1 MLTDSNFLPDAGR
14 IIHTRAPLTAP
25 HRLETGFQ
33 EGDDVSSYYDPM
45 ISKLIV
51 HGKDRQE
58 ALALLQRALG
68 QYQVVGPSTNIEF
81 LKRVA
86 GHEGFKK
93 GGVETNFIPV
103 SSFSVLVCMASRTN
117 WGGKSCI

>member
-1 MLTDSNFLPDAGR
+1 
-14 IIHTRAPLTAP
+14 
-25 HRLETGFQ
+25 
-33 EGDDVSSYYDPM
+33 M

-86 GHEGFKK
+86 GHEGFKE

-103 SSFSVLVCMASRTN
+103 SSFFCTCPCGESERLGRGHLPSVTERWKRALSIVWLQLVLAY
-117 WGGKSCI
+117 G

>member
-1 MLTDSNFLPDAGR
+1 
-14 IIHTRAPLTAP
+14 
-25 HRLETGFQ
+25 
-33 EGDDVSSYYDPM
+33 M

-86 GHEGFKK
+86 AHEGFKE

-103 SSFSVLVCMASRTN
+103 GSFSVLGRMASRTC
-117 WGGKSCI
+117 WGGKSCNL